1 MSIQTVGSVASGT
14 GLNDRQPMGG
24 LERDVRDYIIDRS
37 EQGVFTVDR
46 DVFRDPRIFDLE
58 MQHIFEGSWI
68 YLAHES
74 QLARPYDFFT
84 TSMGRQPV
92 LLMRDRAGKIG
103 AFINACPHRGAA
115 ICQLKRG
122 QPARVDLPVSRLVV

>member
-14 GLNDRQPMGG
+14 GPNDRQPRGD
-24 LERDVRDYIIDRS
+24 LERGARGYIRDQP

-58 MQHIFEGSWI
+58 MQHIFEGSWL

-74 QLARPYDFFT
+74 QLARPHDFFT
-84 TSMGRQPV
+84 TRMGRQPV
-92 LLMRDRAGKIG
+92 LLMRDKAGKLG
-103 AFINACPHRGAA
+103 AFINACPHRGATV
-115 ICQLKRG
+115 CQIKRG
-122 QPARVDLPVSRLVV
+122 NQRVL

>member
-14 GLNDRQPMGG
+14 GLNGRQPVGD
-24 LERDVRDYIIDRS
+24 LERDVGDYIVDRP

-74 QLARPYDFFT
+74 QLARPYD
-84 TSMGRQPV
+84 SLRP
-92 LLMRDRAGKIG
+92 AW
-103 AFINACPHRGAA
+103 AA
-115 ICQLKRG
+115 
-122 QPARVDLPVSRLVV
+122 SRSS